1 MKLKNM
7 LGGMEYCGEVA
18 ASKRTYAVFKNRT
31 GYVLCSQKARNI
43 WEGDFVIVKAKAVE
57 YLARR
62 LKGQK
67 QLTSTMVRDR
77 TRTPQFV
84 KDRFDVLN
92 GLYVLIALGRAKI
105 DMRFKQR
112 ATYFNVAG

>member
-7 LGGMEYCGEVA
+7 LGEMEYCGEVDA
-18 ASKRTYAVFKNRT
+18 PKRQYVVFKNRI
-31 GYVLCSQKARNI
+31 GYVLCSQKTYAI

-62 LKGQK
+62 LKGQTG
-67 QLTSTMVRDR
+67 LTSTMVRDR

-105 DMRFKQR
+105 DTRYRQR
-112 ATYFNVAG
+112 ATHFNVYG